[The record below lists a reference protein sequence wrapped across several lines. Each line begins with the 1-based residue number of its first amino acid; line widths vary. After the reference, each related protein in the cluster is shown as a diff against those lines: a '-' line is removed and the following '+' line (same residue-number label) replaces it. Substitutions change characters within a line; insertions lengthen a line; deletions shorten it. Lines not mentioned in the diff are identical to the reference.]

1 MGIFSHK
8 VAAAAVSFAGILDY
22 AESGEE
28 ERTISARVEVE
39 QRDRLGGKEPLP
51 MFGPLGAARLLSMM
65 RREPHYV
72 IPFMGLVEAVAEA
85 LTDDDLDT
93 STFASRATVLTDPGL
108 LAVGAEASL
117 AAGGSWAEDGIR
129 TAELNSS
136 IPVVVASLPGPVER
150 TTTLQLHE
158 ARNGM
163 GSVRFKFPTKSANA
177 LTTVGA
183 WAATVDCL
191 VRSGSREEI
200 ALPIGAGLNA
210 LTKIWE
216 SLGYPSGVS
225 LSEGTEIEAL
235 LTDVTA
241 RHTPD

>member
-1 MGIFSHK
+1 MGIFSRK
-8 VAAAAVSFAGILDY
+8 VAVAAVSFAGILDY
-22 AESGEE
+22 AESGEDE
-28 ERTISARVEVE
+28 AAISARVEVE
-39 QRDRLGGKEPLP
+39 QRDRLSGKEPLP

-72 IPFMGLVEAVAEA
+72 IPFMALVGAIAEA
-85 LTDDDLDT
+85 LTDDDLDH
-93 STFASRATVLTDPGL
+93 STFASRETVLTDPGL
-108 LAVGAEASL
+108 LAVVADASM
-117 AAGGSWAEDGIR
+117 AAGGSGAEDGIR
-129 TAELNSS
+129 TAALNSGV
-136 IPVVVASLPGPVER
+136 PVLVDTLPGPIER
-150 TTTLQLHE
+150 TTDLQLHE

-183 WAATVDCL
+183 WTATVDCL
-191 VRSGSREEI
+191 VRDGSREEI

-216 SLGYPSGVS
+216 SMGYPSGVS
-225 LSEGTEIEAL
+225 ISEGAEIEAM